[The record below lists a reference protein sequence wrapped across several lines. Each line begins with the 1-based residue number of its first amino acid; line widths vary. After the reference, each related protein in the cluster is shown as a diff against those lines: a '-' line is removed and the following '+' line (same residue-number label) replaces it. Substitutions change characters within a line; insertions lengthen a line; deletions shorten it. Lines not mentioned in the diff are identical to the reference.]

1 LIPEEARPP
10 QLSPGIVNIEFA
22 ILPNGNVEGM
32 RIVRGSG
39 NTALDRAAWGG
50 ITAGNPFPPLPKQF
64 TGPYLA
70 LRFRFFYNPQ
80 KLPPEE
86 RPAPQPSTTDGQK
99 PK

>member
-1 LIPEEARPP
+1 
-10 QLSPGIVNIEFA
+10 
-22 ILPNGNVEGM
+22 M

-86 RPAPQPSTTDGQK
+86 RPAPQPSTTDAQK